1 MKIKKIYE
9 SGDIITAN
17 QIEFDNNVGGTV
29 ILEGKFKVKLTSDGG
44 EDYETGITFIGKL
57 FRKSDIEK
65 ARKAGTTAF
74 TPENYKHFEKSMYEG
89 IVQAFQNFDPRK
101 VFVSEFDIID

>member
-9 SGDIITAN
+9 SGDVIIAN

-29 ILEGKFKVKLTSDGG
+29 LLEGTFKVRLASGSN
-44 EDYETGITFIGKL
+44 DYETGITFKGKL

-65 ARKAGTTAF
+65 TRKAGTTSF
-74 TPENYKHFEKSMYEG
+74 TPENYKHFEKSHYEG
-89 IVQAFQNFDPRK
+89 VVKAFQNFDPTK
-101 VFVSEFDIID
+101 VYVSEFDIKD